1 MAKIGTF
8 VTDPKA
14 GGYCRITLDS
24 GQKIIINHAEGGFKG
39 GPLTVEE
46 VKWMGLG
53 TGEMLFRCDL
63 DSPQGKAILADLT
76 RSAAPGTADATPLGA
91 FVNYVKTCRSIADVK
106 VRCSALTGAS
116 GPALPGA
123 R

>member
-24 GQKIIINHAEGGFKG
+24 GQKIIINHAQGGFNG
-39 GPLTVEE
+39 GPLTIEE

-53 TGEMLFRCDL
+53 AGEMLFRGDL
-63 DSPQGKAILADLT
+63 DSPEGKAILATLT
-76 RSAAPGTADATPLGA
+76 RSATPGTADATPLGA
-91 FVNYVKTCRSIADVK
+91 FVNYVKDCRSIAEIK
-106 VRCSALTGAS
+106 AKCASITAGPGA
-116 GPALPGA
+116 GLPGG